1 MNVNT
6 RTEVLAS
13 IDSMNE
19 IVQES
24 EFGVLMSL
32 LDQVDKASVIL
43 ENYNGNDLDMF
54 SIYQEAE
61 EATGNKEGEG
71 TAVQQGNPSGQVD
84 AEFGKKKNIFVK
96 VWEFIKNIIK
106 SVGNFIKKCWNGTTV
121 AAETVSEKTGAIIDK
136 IAGKD
141 ESWIKEH
148 GKELGLSAAGIT
160 LAISIL
166 GIINREKVKD
176 GLTKLSEKMR
186 LFFTNFKGIYTLDF
200 TGTGIR
206 TNINMDSIPSVI
218 KSASGVFK
226 ASKDLANKKLD
237 IVSILNQAEQLKN
250 TPNLILDQDA
260 TLEWTVINAK
270 LSEIKKS
277 FDESGI
283 GDDFNENSKP
293 DIPEGE
299 NEANA
304 SKLTK
309 IFSAL
314 GAVVASLSAVFKGLV
329 DKIKALVSKNG
340 EAENAGNE
348 NASVEN
354 AGGEKAGSEDAG
366 EAADNAEKPAE
377 NAAPVEQTESVDPAK
392 YQVGDTLSPEDAL
405 KLAKA
410 AGANSAQIEKIENGK
425 IINDNGDVQE
435 RITLDAQ
442 TGSDGNPYGA
452 LKLENDHYVVE
463 YKSDEENDDTEVVE
477 KSVSSG
483 YYFKR

>member
-1 MNVNT
+1 MSVNT
-6 RTEVLAS
+6 RKEVLES

-19 IVQES
+19 VVQES
-24 EFGVLMSL
+24 EFGVICSL
-32 LDQVDKASVIL
+32 LTQLDKASTIL
-43 ENYNGNDLDMF
+43 EFYNGSENDLDMF
-54 SIYQEAE
+54 AIYQEAD
-61 EATGNKEGEG
+61 EATTGDNANSG
-71 TAVQQGNPSGQVD
+71 TAVNSGDPSGQVN
-84 AEFGKKKNIFVK
+84 AELGKKKNIFVK

-121 AAETVSEKTGAIIDK
+121 AAETVSEKTGDIIDK

-166 GIINREKVKD
+166 GIINREKIKD
-176 GLTKLSEKMR
+176 GLAKLSEKMK

-200 TGTGIR
+200 TGSGIR

-218 KSASGVFK
+218 KNAGGVFK
-226 ASKDLANKKLD
+226 ASKDLASKKID

-250 TPNLILDQDA
+250 TPNLILDQEA
-260 TLEWTVINAK
+260 TLEWNVINTK
-270 LSEIKKS
+270 LSEIQKS
-277 FDESGI
+277 FVESGI
-283 GDDFNENSKP
+283 GEDFNENSKP

-309 IFSAL
+309 VFSAL

-340 EAENAGNE
+340 EAENANE
-348 NASVEN
+348 
-354 AGGEKAGSEDAG
+354 GGTDTA
-366 EAADNAEKPAE
+366 AADNTEE
-377 NAAPVEQTESVDPAK
+377 NADKVETAETGEAKEAEEAAPAFNPDNVK
-392 YQVGDTLSPEDAL
+392 KGDTLSPEDAL
-405 KLAKA
+405 AFLQSN
-410 AGANSAQIEKIENGK
+410 GSYVNSTINDGK
-425 IINDNGDVQE
+425 ILTKKGGTQE
-435 RITLDAQ
+435 IYPIGKNKTD
-442 TGSDGNPYGA
+442 SDGNAISNIRYHADTGQ
-452 LKLENDHYVVE
+452 YTVE
-463 YKSDEENDDTEVVE
+463 YSEDDICEDDEVVE
-477 KSVSSG
+477 ESVSSG